1 VSIKVLLFILFL
13 YVSLVWVAAVG
24 LRSGPEI
31 QTFGLFWTAVGI
43 GAVLAFVIFSRTYGV
58 WKVYRARPRRQKV
71 SEKPAQKVVHP
82 DDAAIS
88 ALLDQANA
96 TLARLSA
103 TGGTHAK
110 PEVRQLPLYILVGP
124 QGSGK
129 TSTFANS
136 GLETTLLAGRATDSR
151 RPETTELMN
160 IWFAAGA
167 VFVDISGHAFSA
179 GADDWLRIL
188 RALRAEPS
196 LPLWRR
202 VWKGNPSQPLLRG
215 VIGFCH
221 MKELIGASTDPQ
233 RFEKYCREWSERLRA
248 IGEVFGSSFPAWQV
262 ITNCDSLPFFRDYFR
277 RLPEGESNQVLGS
290 ALTLSADEAFPAVDA
305 AAKQITHSFRVLY
318 RAIADRRIM
327 CLAQEPDTNVRAAIY
342 EFPRELKRIRS
353 SLVQFLTDAFRRG
366 LPDPGPFL
374 RGYYFTAVSEAAESN
389 RDASPLGQDWSVA
402 DLEASRVFRGD
413 ATQMFRAADFAG
425 PPKPNARSRRL
436 SWLFVCDLF
445 RRVIPGDRAFPQ
457 MPPPQDPRVA
467 VYRRVLFAG
476 VTALCVLLCAGF
488 TVSFARNR
496 TLLQAVQEVSV
507 VASGDTAPNLAA
519 LQSLDGLGNEV
530 QKMRRG
536 PGFSL
541 HMGLYSGNRV
551 FESMRNAYFKRFQHL
566 LLNGINAKM
575 VDTLAASPSNPDAA
589 SSFDSLYRILKTH
602 LIISSGACPAD
613 PRLVSA
619 VLKAENRAIAPNEAD
634 RTAWQVLADRQI
646 DFYASE
652 LRYGNPCTINEDV
665 EACNRARQFLQRA
678 RGVSGLYST
687 IISNAEK
694 SLKQAKRLADIA
706 PGYERVLSG
715 PSEISAAFTPA
726 GWSMVE
732 KASKERHLADVDS
745 CAIGS
750 QPPAAAET
758 NEIQRVFIKDYV
770 DHWSKYLSRFS
781 VVGFSSAQ
789 DAAAKLSILT
799 DHKSPLLALLAM
811 TADETDFKP
820 SAATTILD
828 RVPTVKKMIETSEN
842 AARRAS
848 ASHPA
853 EEGAPS
859 PADISQTF
867 QPVHWVVPPGSDKWV
882 VDSNAA
888 YVEALAQ
895 LGHSMQDI
903 AASKTPDAG
912 VYQTAHQNYDKA
924 LDAVRQIAKNFKA
937 VEVDG
942 VDGVVQRLLA
952 EPIEHAKPFIPGD
965 PNEALTRKINGELR
979 TLCQTIGSTLRKYPF
994 RNASAEDATLR
1005 DLADVFAPGSGAIW
1019 KFQSQSLADLLMKDN
1034 SGWKVKD
1041 PSSKILPTAEM
1052 LNFMN
1057 RAQAVSDAF
1066 YPAGSMSPQF
1076 TYVLRPK
1083 LDTKDLIVELDVDG
1097 QRYEWTT
1104 SLQKVFKWPASAGVN
1119 PGAVARIRNGA
1130 LSVSFASRDGLWG
1143 IFRIIGDAEKRP
1155 LSSKTIEWKYTRGKD
1170 GRAEEIE
1177 PAPVRLEIVEF
1188 PGGADLFNPRFFDQ
1202 LQCPGVAVR

>member
-1 VSIKVLLFILFL
+1 VSIKILLFILFL
-13 YVSLVWVAAVG
+13 YVSLIWVAAVG

-43 GAVLAFVIFSRTYGV
+43 AAVLAFVILSRIHGV
-58 WKVYRARPRRQKV
+58 WKVHRARPRKQRV
-71 SEKPAQKVVHP
+71 SEKPEQKVVHP
-82 DDAAIS
+82 QDAAIS

-96 TLARLSA
+96 TLARLPGA
-103 TGGTHAK
+103 GGAQAK
-110 PEVRQLPLYILVGP
+110 VDVRELPLYILAGP

-136 GLETTLLAGRATDSR
+136 GLEITLLAGRATDSR

-167 VFVDISGHAFSA
+167 VFVDISGLAFST

-188 RALRAEPS
+188 RAFRREPN

-202 VWKGNPSQPLLRG
+202 IWKESPSQTLLRG

-221 MKELIGASTDPQ
+221 AKELIGASTDPQ
-233 RFEKYCREWSERLRA
+233 RFEQYCRDWRERLQA

-262 ITNCDSLPFFRDYFR
+262 ITNCDAIPFFRDYFR
-277 RLPEGESNQVLGS
+277 RLPESEANQVLGS
-290 ALTLSADEAFPAVDA
+290 ALTLRADEAFPAADA
-305 AAKQITHSFRVLY
+305 ASKRIANSFRILY
-318 RAIADRRIM
+318 RAIADRRIL
-327 CLAQEPDTNVRAAIY
+327 CLAQEPDIKVRAAIY
-342 EFPRELKRIRS
+342 EFPRELKRIRA

-374 RGYYFTAVSEAAESN
+374 RGYYFTAVCEAAESGHEV
-389 RDASPLGQDWSVA
+389 SPVGQDWSVA
-402 DLEASRVFRGD
+402 DLEASRMFRGD
-413 ATQMFRAADFAG
+413 ATQMFRAGEFAAQS
-425 PPKPNARSRRL
+425 KPNARGRRL
-436 SWLFVCDLF
+436 SWLFVGDLF
-445 RRVIPGDRAFPQ
+445 RRVIPNDVALPQ
-457 MPPPQDPRVA
+457 ALPPRDLRIA
-467 VYRRVLFAG
+467 VYRRVAFAV
-476 VTALCVLLCAGF
+476 VTGFCVLLCTAF
-488 TVSFARNR
+488 TVSFAGNR
-496 TLLQAVQEVSV
+496 SLLQEVQEATVR
-507 VASGDTAPNLAA
+507 ASGETAPNLTA
-519 LQSLDGLGNEV
+519 LQSLETLRSEV
-530 QKMRRG
+530 QKLRRG

-551 FESMRNAYFKRFQHL
+551 FDSLRNAYFKRFQHL

-575 VDTLAASPSNPDAA
+575 VETLAASPSNPDVAPP
-589 SSFDSLYRILKTH
+589 FDSLYRLLKTH
-602 LIISSGACPAD
+602 LMISSGACPAD
-613 PRLVSA
+613 PRMVAA
-619 VLKAENRAIAPNEAD
+619 VLKTENQAIASDEAD
-634 RTAWQVLADRQI
+634 QAAWRALADRQI

-652 LRYGNPCTINEDV
+652 LRYGNPCRINEDV
-665 EACNRARQFLQRA
+665 DACNRARQFLQKV

-687 IISNAEK
+687 IVSNAEK
-694 SLKQAKRLADIA
+694 SLKQPKRLTDIA
-706 PGYERVLSG
+706 PGYEKVLSG
-715 PSEISAAFTPA
+715 PSEMSAAFTPE
-726 GWSMVE
+726 GWSFVE

-750 QPPAAAET
+750 QPPAAADS
-758 NEIQRVFIKDYV
+758 NEIQRWFIKDYI
-770 DHWSKYLSRFS
+770 DHWSKYLAGFS
-781 VVGFSSAQ
+781 VVKYSSAQ
-789 DAAAKLSILT
+789 DAATKLTILT
-799 DHKSPLLALLAM
+799 DHKSPVLALMAM
-811 TADETDFKP
+811 TADATDFKP

-828 RVPTVKKMIETSEN
+828 RVPAVKKMFESGEN

-848 ASHPA
+848 TPRPP
-853 EEGAPS
+853 EESAPS
-859 PADISQTF
+859 PADISQSF
-867 QPVHWVVPPGSDKWV
+867 QPVHWVVPPASDKWV
-882 VDSNAA
+882 VDNNAA

-937 VEVDG
+937 VEVNG
-942 VDGVVQRLLA
+942 VDGVVVRLLA
-952 EPIEHAKPFIPGD
+952 EPVEYAKAFIPGD
-965 PNEALTRKINGELR
+965 PNEVLTRKINGEER

-994 RNASAEDATLR
+994 RDASAEDATLGE
-1005 DLADVFAPGSGAIW
+1005 LAAVFAPASGAIW
-1019 KFQSQSLADLLMKDN
+1019 KFQAQSLGDLLTKDN
-1034 SGWKVKD
+1034 SGWKAKD
-1041 PSSKILPTAEM
+1041 PSSKLLPTAEM

-1066 YPAGSMSPQF
+1066 YPAGSTSPQF

-1083 LDTKDLIVELDVDG
+1083 LDTKDLIVELEVDG
-1097 QRYEWTT
+1097 QRHEWTT
-1104 SLQKVFKWPASAGVN
+1104 SLQKAFKWPAPAGVK
-1119 PGAVARIRNGA
+1119 PGAVARIRNGT
-1130 LSVSFASRDGLWG
+1130 LSVSFASRDGIWG

-1202 LQCPGVAVR
+1202 LQCPGVAVQ